1 MLLQNALPDVL
12 CVLQVALEGA
22 VSKKAALNSLAQ
34 GNLPQVSPC
43 PLLESDPNQLVL
55 NTSTSAFL
63 LPLCPGSFASLRHLA
78 QSLLSSVA
86 FVCSYPCSVRYHASV
101 LFSSLHVKLADM
113 QRRAEHDVVM
123 PLPAAGIS
131 IQRPSLCASQH
142 DICHTKSTSR
152 NHHLQP
158 VGGRLVSKG
167 DVEFVG
173 RLDTLDNRAAVS
185 GSRLPFTVRR
195 SHCAHSRASRPEQ
208 GRVGFTLPP
217 SPGLHPSV
225 L

>member
-12 CVLQVALEGA
+12 CVVQVALEGA

-43 PLLESDPNQLVL
+43 PLLESDPNQLFL

-86 FVCSYPCSVRYHASV
+86 FVCSYPCSVHYHASV
-101 LFSSLHVKLADM
+101 LFSSLHVELADM
-113 QRRAEHDVVM
+113 QRRVKAELNTM
-123 PLPAAGIS
+123 SLCPFRLLAQAS

-142 DICHTKSTSR
+142 DVCHTKTIPAANTSCS
-152 NHHLQP
+152 Q
-158 VGGRLVSKG
+158 LV
-167 DVEFVG
+167 V
-173 RLDTLDNRAAVS
+173 AW
-185 GSRLPFTVRR
+185 
-195 SHCAHSRASRPEQ
+195 
-208 GRVGFTLPP
+208 
-217 SPGLHPSV
+217 
-225 L
+225 